1 MDGVSCGPVLTLW
14 PRAARANARIGA
26 LASSR
31 YMRHFEAVN
40 EHWSARPPVRNAGTL
55 VARPR
60 VLTHRGHGSLVSK
73 VLPSRTGAASVK
85 GLEVTDHG
93 HLVRSD
99 SRGAVAWLTIDS
111 HANRNA
117 LGGPVLAGL
126 LSALQS
132 SLEDP
137 DVRVVVITSTGDV
150 FSSGADLRDTTDSGV
165 IEQAYRDLF
174 GGIMNAAKP
183 VVARLNGHCFG
194 GAIGLA
200 AVCDLSV
207 TVDDALFAFTE
218 VRLGRTATLA
228 SVVSLPRLRVA
239 DAAELLLRGNRIDGA
254 RAAALGLVNKSV
266 PRAQLDTEVDA
277 VLSDLL
283 AGGPQ
288 ALANTKLLLRAVPQ
302 ISSTEAWDL
311 AFRITRETA
320 GSSEAEEGSA
330 AFREGRDP
338 SWKLP

>member
-1 MDGVSCGPVLTLW
+1 
-14 PRAARANARIGA
+14 
-26 LASSR
+26 
-31 YMRHFEAVN
+31 
-40 EHWSARPPVRNAGTL
+40 
-55 VARPR
+55 
-60 VLTHRGHGSLVSK
+60 
-73 VLPSRTGAASVK
+73 
-85 GLEVTDHG
+85 VTDSRQ
-93 HLVRSD
+93 LVRSEIRD
-99 SRGAVAWLTIDS
+99 AVAWLTIES

-126 LSALQS
+126 VSALKS
-132 SLEDP
+132 SVERP
-137 DVRVVVITSTGDV
+137 DVRVIVITGTGDV
-150 FSSGADLRDTTDSGV
+150 FSSGADLRDTTDPAV

-174 GGIMNAAKP
+174 EGIMQAAKP

-266 PRAQLDTEVDA
+266 PREQLDTELDA
-277 VLSDLL
+277 VLSDLM
-283 AGGPQ
+283 AGGPL
-288 ALANTKLLLRAVPQ
+288 ALANTKTLLRAVPQ
-302 ISSTEAWDL
+302 ITSQEAWDL

-320 GSSEAEEGSA
+320 GSSEAVEGSA
-330 AFREGRDP
+330 AFREKRDP
-338 SWKLP
+338 SWKTP